1 MLVVGFL
8 LLLLG
13 ALGILAGLLTVSGT
27 TELLGLDVDAV
38 ALFLV
43 GVASGAAVLW
53 GFWILKFG
61 TKRSLQRRRE
71 SRRVSRRPEEAERHE
86 GGAADG
92 GTVERDPRT
101 P

>member
-1 MLVVGFL
+1 MLVLGLILV
-8 LLLLG
+8 LLG
-13 ALGILAGLLTVSGT
+13 AIGILAGVLTGT
-27 TELLGLDVDAV
+27 GNAELVGLDVDAV

-53 GFWILKFG
+53 GFSLLRFG

-71 SRRVSRRPEEAERHE
+71 SRRASRRSDELEP
-86 GGAADG
+86 GGAD
-92 GTVERDPRT
+92 RDPRT